1 MAKTQF
7 AVWRECGKMAVVDSL
22 EDMKKCFS
30 KNDLKGATIQVIYGC
45 IVVGEVNTND
55 FLEEVYH
62 EM

>member
-1 MAKTQF
+1 MKTRF
-7 AVWRECGKMAVVDSL
+7 VVWRGCGKMAAFDSL
-22 EDMKKCFS
+22 DDIVKCFS
-30 KNDLKGATIQVIYGC
+30 KNDLKKATIQVIYGC